1 VDAQVAQ
8 VSHKEVYMVTTLK
21 PQQARPW
28 HHYRKEKQ
36 WRLLEPG
43 FAGFVHDDEMAYIQ
57 GKLKVDASLS
67 FAWGF
72 RPGQKTR
79 SESAIRRVAMH
90 GDPDCRATNIK
101 LARSRSE
108 PPQIS
113 HDKVA

>member
-1 VDAQVAQ
+1 MA
-8 VSHKEVYMVTTLK
+8 TTLSK
-21 PQQARPW
+21 PDKARPW
-28 HHYRKEKQ
+28 VKYWGEKG

-43 FAGFVHDDEMAYIQ
+43 FAGFLHDDELSYVQ
-57 GKLKVDASLS
+57 RRLRDDDSLS

-79 SESAIRRVAMH
+79 SEAAIRRIAMF
-90 GDPDCRATNIK
+90 GDPDCRGTNIK

-108 PPQIS
+108 PSQIS